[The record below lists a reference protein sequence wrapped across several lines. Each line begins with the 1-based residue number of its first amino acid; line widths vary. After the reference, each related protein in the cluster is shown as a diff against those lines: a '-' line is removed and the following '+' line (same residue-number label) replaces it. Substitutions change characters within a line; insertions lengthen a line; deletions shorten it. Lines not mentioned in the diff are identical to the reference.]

1 MDNLVQEKIMHNIIS
16 TIEEKVDDELYK
28 LDQLDGNSL
37 EKLREKRLK
46 EMKHEAQL
54 RTDWL
59 AKGHGEYTEIDEK
72 DFFAACKKSTE
83 IVIHFYKRDAPRCQI
98 FDHHLKLIASKHLE
112 ARFLK
117 INAENAPFLAGKLN
131 IKVIPTLLIA
141 VGGKTKDYIV
151 GFSDLGNCDDFSTEV
166 LEWRLGLSGVIKYEG
181 DITQP
186 VNKNDNKSKI
196 NRLTKKT
203 IRENYSSDESD

>member
-1 MDNLVQEKIMHNIIS
+1 MFS
-16 TIEEKVDDELYK
+16 
-28 LDQLDGNSL
+28 G
-37 EKLREKRLK
+37 KLR
-46 EMKHEAQL
+46 
-54 RTDWL
+54 
-59 AKGHGEYTEIDEK
+59 
-72 DFFAACKKSTE
+72 
-83 IVIHFYKRDAPRCQI
+83 
-98 FDHHLKLIASKHLE
+98 
-112 ARFLK
+112 
-117 INAENAPFLAGKLN
+117 

-151 GFSDLGNCDDFSTEV
+151 GFSDLGNRDDFSTEV

-186 VNKNDNKSKI
+186 ADENVKKSKI

>member
-1 MDNLVQEKIMHNIIS
+1 MHNIIS

-28 LDQLDGNSL
+28 LDQLDGTSL
-37 EKLREKRLK
+37 EKLRELRLK

-54 RTDWL
+54 HTDWI

-72 DFFAACKKSTE
+72 DFFAACKKSPE
-83 IVIHFYKRDAPRCQI
+83 LIIHFYKRDTPRCKI
-98 FDHHLKLIASKHLE
+98 FDHHLKIIASKHLE

-117 INAENAPFLAGKLN
+117 INAENAPFLAGKLR

-151 GFSDLGNCDDFSTEV
+151 GFSDLGNRDDFSTEV

-181 DITQP
+181 DITGP
-186 VNKNDNKSKI
+186 GNEDVKKSKI